1 MFNVDDFKA
10 RLLSARKEAYNT
22 KTKKRGYSQ
31 EEAAELLIGEG
42 GKRST
47 VAAWENPNRKNLPS
61 VESLLK
67 IADLYDVDVRY
78 LLDGKREEPNVENK
92 AIASALN
99 LSVDNVVTLKN
110 NPQYSSIVS
119 KIVGKELFE
128 RIVNKINNLAL
139 SSVLKDVILTS
150 FTATFSKKLSKMF
163 DHYYFQELPI
173 SISQDGFLDFIKK
186 NIPYDEKSFDVDGF
200 IEANFLED
208 GNGYVYLSAEKGWD
222 SMKPE
227 EKYEHIFKC
236 ISEICFDY
244 FLSTKTQELLKVNIN
259 NTFSQLIDEV
269 VEERNQE
276 IHERF
281 KEKAEKYISE

>member
-22 KTKKRGYSQ
+22 KTQKKGYSQ

-99 LSVDNVVTLKN
+99 LSIENVVTLKN

-119 KIVGKELFE
+119 KIIGKELFE
-128 RIVNKINNLAL
+128 QIVNKINNLAL

-163 DHYYFQELPI
+163 DSYYFQELTI
-173 SISQDGFLDFIKK
+173 SINQSGFLDFIKK
-186 NIPYDEKSFDVDGF
+186 NIPYNEKSFDADEF
-200 IEANFLED
+200 LEKNFLEE
-208 GNGYVYLSAEKGWD
+208 GRGYVYRSANNWNG
-222 SMKPE
+222 MKTE
-227 EKYEHIFKC
+227 SKYDHLMNC
-236 ISEICFDY
+236 VAEITFDY

-281 KEKAEKYISE
+281 KKSAEKYISE

>member
-1 MFNVDDFKA
+1 MFNVDNFKA
-10 RLLSARKEAYNT
+10 RLLSARKNTYNP
-22 KTKKRGYSQ
+22 KTGKNYSQ

-128 RIVNKINNLAL
+128 QIVNKINNLAL
-139 SSVLKDVILTS
+139 SSILKDVILTS

-163 DHYYFQELPI
+163 DSYYFQELTI
-173 SISQDGFLDFIKK
+173 SINQSGFLDFIKK
-186 NIPYDEKSFDVDGF
+186 NIPYNEKNFDADEFLEK
-200 IEANFLED
+200 NFLEE
-208 GNGYVYLSAEKGWD
+208 GRGYVYRSANNWNG
-222 SMKPE
+222 MKTE
-227 EKYEHIFKC
+227 SKYDHLMNC
-236 ISEICFDY
+236 VAEITFDY

>member
-22 KTKKRGYSQ
+22 KTKKKGYSQ

-78 LLDGKREEPNVENK
+78 LLDEKREEPNVENK
-92 AIASALN
+92 AIASVLN

-119 KIVGKELFE
+119 KIIGKELFE
-128 RIVNKINNLAL
+128 QIVNKINNLAL

-150 FTATFSKKLSKMF
+150 FTATFGKKLSKMF
-163 DHYYFQELPI
+163 DSYYFQELTI
-173 SISQDGFLDFIKK
+173 SINQSGFLDFIKK
-186 NIPYDEKSFDVDGF
+186 NIPYNEKSFDADEF
-200 IEANFLED
+200 LEKNFLEE
-208 GNGYVYLSAEKGWD
+208 GRGYVYRSANNWNG
-222 SMKPE
+222 MKTE
-227 EKYEHIFKC
+227 SKYDHLMNC
-236 ISEICFDY
+236 VAEITFDY

-281 KEKAEKYISE
+281 KEKSEKYISE

>member
-22 KTKKRGYSQ
+22 KTKKKGYSQ

-78 LLDGKREEPNVENK
+78 LLDEKREEPNVENK
-92 AIASALN
+92 AIASVLN
-99 LSVDNVVTLKN
+99 LSIENVVTLKN

-119 KIVGKELFE
+119 KIIGKELFE
-128 RIVNKINNLAL
+128 QIVNKINNLAL

-150 FTATFSKKLSKMF
+150 FTVTFSKKLSKMF
-163 DHYYFQELPI
+163 DSYYFQELTI
-173 SISQDGFLDFIKK
+173 SINQSGFLDFIKK
-186 NIPYDEKSFDVDGF
+186 NIPYDEKSFDADEF
-200 IEANFLED
+200 LEKNFLEE
-208 GNGYVYLSAEKGWD
+208 GRGYVYRSANNWNG
-222 SMKPE
+222 MKTE
-227 EKYEHIFKC
+227 SKYDHLMNC
-236 ISEICFDY
+236 VAEITFDY